1 MSKKKHKGA
10 SQPLPYAVR
19 IQQGKR
25 LLEDTERK
33 AIVHHCLTTI
43 YQAAAVALNEEFG
56 FGSERVE
63 RFRDKL
69 NETML
74 EFGVLQDDTDT
85 DYAMGALE
93 RRYEQ
98 IMGKGVDDAGGHD

>member
-1 MSKKKHKGA
+1 MKKKGA

-19 IQQGKR
+19 LQQER
-25 LLEDTERK
+25 RMLSDAERK
-33 AIVHHCLTTI
+33 AIVHHCLVTI
-43 YQAAAVALNEEFG
+43 YQASAVTLNEEFG
-56 FGSERVE
+56 FGSERIE

-85 DYAMGALE
+85 DYAIGALE
-93 RRYEQ
+93 RRYQQ
-98 IMGKGVDDAGGHD
+98 IMGEGAE